1 MPTYRIKAPNG
12 QTYRIEGPPGASD
25 AEVADAVLAQ
35 YPEAGQTPSGP
46 KESTIGSELVR
57 GGKQLVSSARTGIGS
72 IFNPEEAAKAG
83 VARSEAIGQ
92 EAGVGPSLEAVQKAY
107 QDKGVLS
114 AAGEVV
120 SQIPRALAGQGANL
134 ASMYAAGKAGAAAGA
149 PFGARGRIVGG
160 AAGAAGALLPQFMG
174 SNVER
179 QAAEQ
184 MEEGKDVSIDRT
196 KAYTA
201 AAGQA
206 ALESVGTA
214 FTLGKRVVKGILGVA
229 DDAALLTAKSQAEL
243 VKAAERSLAASAG
256 RGVVRGAAEM
266 PVEVGQQI
274 LERYQAGLDLTSPEA
289 LKEYGESAYQAA
301 LIGGPLGGAAGA
313 VERGQAR
320 GQVEQQKRAEEAA
333 RPAPP
338 PPEEI
343 VPGAKLPEEAPPST
357 QGTLFTPKEMG
368 KKVPAP
374 AQEAAPVAETFPDLT
389 ARREQLRAQ
398 EQTPEVRAELDDIA
412 KRLASQSEEQLG
424 LGLDFQREYT
434 DLFKERNRL
443 REGPQTPEV
452 KARIAELSEQLA
464 SYDEADIGRR
474 QAEKAIRE
482 ERLAKEA
489 KQKAADEAAAQRFPG
504 LAGATT
510 APITQADIDAIG
522 LPLKTSA
529 KWIQD
534 NVLGKTIEEIKA
546 LVRRDPKLISGTG
559 ARAGVLKA
567 LISPQP
573 AAFEEKKN
581 VPTTTKTNQPQGEL
595 DLGGGEPSVGVPSK
609 PTGTDVVQPGT
620 GVPATTGTS
629 KTPDGLGL
637 APAGQPAGTGT
648 NAQGTQP
655 TAIKPQNAGYHA
667 GDLGYGR
674 DTTLGKMGG
683 RSTGHFGTGVYFVGN
698 PSNIPEI
705 ARGDRPVRIVD
716 LSKYNLAKPR
726 IESNARDLHE
736 GLKEVNRLVS
746 QEPDSDQYKTGLD
759 AAVRNLDMSMVTK
772 ASRQDIRNIIERAVA
787 QAKTELTDDVMF
799 ESTYIDSASTRVM
812 KALGF
817 EGIDVRGIPGY
828 DNTTYGTVVYAFS
841 LKEPS
846 TKNAPA
852 TTPPATTTTTKKSKK
867 ATGTT
872 ETVETDAQRKAR
884 EDAERKAKED
894 AEAKAR
900 KEAEAKA
907 EADRKAREE
916 AEAEAERKREADEFK
931 RQMEEVERKEKEARA
946 KADAAKNAA
955 ATPPKPMAPS
965 WAKSAAIKNKGV
977 VVHSQGD
984 IALIKYVDPD
994 GKIIYGAVRNTSPYV
1009 SGDISVMDPITTK
1022 RFSSQEI
1029 AALQKAKREDVKREE
1044 DLAQKYPDGPF
1055 TNAKSNVVA
1064 GDNINPRYVG
1074 YLRDLMDSLG
1084 LKDINTFFFTGKDV
1098 ENFPERFHLHGRY
1111 ARPYEMLASGN
1122 ETKGA
1127 TTRIGPNN
1135 KDFFLYIRDDMDPDL
1150 TIEII
1155 AHELGHMIQH
1165 IAFDTA
1171 SAKEKQAVLDEYD
1184 AWLATNKG
1192 KNMRELVPNLR
1203 NRRGTELMEKS
1214 GIPDVTTDQLKAKQQ
1229 QYWLGFSE
1237 WFADNVSRWATTAD
1251 KPLTIAEKFFSRV
1264 AQMMRD
1270 LVAVVSGRK
1279 FPPSRAVANFLED
1292 MGPGSADAWIQSR
1305 TPGGAPSVR
1314 PFETIDENPAFKKW
1328 FGDSKVVDKDGKPLV
1343 VYHGTLANFNTF
1355 KLSPEGALGA
1365 GIYTT
1370 PSAEFAGTYAD
1381 TSNLSRPDAPKDEI
1395 NGQKIMPVYVSM
1407 QNPLIL
1413 DNERGDPMVAALVKL
1428 GVSQDKAEKIV
1439 EKAYDE
1445 NGYVGK
1451 QVMTRAIAQGY
1462 DGIMQYKRGELS
1474 EIVAFKPTQIKSATG
1489 NRGTFSETDPKIDF
1503 AVTFSS
1509 EQLIDS
1515 MGPLSVP
1522 EKSGLK
1528 NLITGVQSNPD
1539 IGYVTKFRTQV
1550 SDIAATIEK
1559 RLSEK
1564 FDGAV
1569 RDKLG
1574 NLNPM
1579 GLYRQAQDYT
1589 KMLLEYFQTG
1599 TLYKDKT
1606 TGLWKSGIGE
1616 GVRPPAEVYGLID
1629 KYADKNGYSRERATQ
1644 IASRV
1649 LEGVRLNEMRRSNAQ
1664 DGTTFLI
1671 HLKDNEIDQLVKEFN
1686 ADPDLQEMSKL
1697 MDEARKAMV
1706 DNLVAVGRLSA
1717 VEGKLWREVVG
1728 YVPFDRETIDSVATN
1743 FNKAKK
1749 ISGKGLAQL
1758 GKLPELVG
1766 SLNRPVGNVFDN
1778 YLNTLGWMVGQTLKA
1793 DATLTTLR
1801 SLEDIGQAKFL
1812 GRTNQGKPN
1821 VVGAYVNGEMM
1832 YWSVPSK
1839 YDVMAFKDLN
1849 PPKAGWIRAMGA
1861 FSNILRKT
1869 VTVLPPFALKQV
1881 MDDVQRA
1888 IMTSGV
1894 RNPGALVWMSLTN
1907 FPKLVLAEL
1916 RGIQHPMVKDFGK
1929 LGLTGE
1935 YDFEAGKPATSLLKD
1950 LGYKKRGVVESLI
1963 HKLDGI
1969 TRASDLAVRKAIY
1982 DQTMKE
1988 SKDDELLA
1996 QTRAREFINFRR
2008 RGANQFVTDMVT
2020 VIPFFN
2026 AYIQG
2031 MDVLYRAASG
2041 KDSSASVD
2049 RAQARQLF
2057 YSRAITV
2064 TMLSSLYA
2072 LGKGDDDEDYNEM
2085 DLRTRDSNWIL
2096 GGGYKIGVPGEL
2108 GAIFKVIPERIV
2120 EYMRRQGTPEE
2131 QTAFEA
2137 VRTTLSYMFEQ
2148 YLGRAVPIP
2157 QAIKPV
2163 IEAWANKSFLTG
2175 KDLEGYHH
2183 RAMDPSMRVTE
2194 QTSELAKAI
2203 AKFSRDEIGVE
2214 VSPIMIDNA
2223 LRGYFGSTAAMVT
2236 MVTDS
2241 LLNPTRV
2248 DRPLHKYALLS
2259 NYLYDPV
2266 GTRRMTEFYEE
2277 RELVGKA
2284 NTTLRELMKTDLARA
2299 EKYADEH
2306 ADELTLEG
2314 MVNSTLEQLE
2324 RTRAY
2329 RKYLNSVEGANDM
2342 SKEDREAE
2350 LKEIKQME
2358 LGYVNW
2364 VREAKN
2370 ELRQMQR

>member
-1 MPTYRIKAPNG
+1 MADINALYQALRK
-12 QTYRIEGPPGASD
+12 
-25 AEVADAVLAQ
+25 ADAAGDTEGAKRLAQ
-35 YPEAGQTPSGP
+35 YIQQVQSATPVAPAAEPTAP
-46 KESTIGSELVR
+46 KESTFGSELVR
-57 GGKQLVSSARTGIGS
+57 GAKQLVSSTRTGVGS
-72 IFNPEEAAKAG
+72 VFSPEEAAKAG

-92 EAGVGPSLEAVQKAY
+92 EAGIGPSLEAVQKAY

-114 AAGEVV
+114 AAGEAV

-134 ASMYAAGKAGAAAGA
+134 TAMYAASKAGAAAGA

-179 QAAEQ
+179 QASEQ
-184 MEEGKDVSIDRT
+184 MDEGKEVSIDRT

-229 DDAALLTAKSQAEL
+229 DDAALATAKSQAEL

-256 RGVVRGAAEM
+256 RGVVRGTAEM
-266 PVEVGQQI
+266 PVEVSQQI
-274 LERYQAGLDLTSPEA
+274 LERYQAGLDLTSPDA

-301 LIGGPLGGAAGA
+301 LVGGPLGGAAGV

-374 AQEAAPVAETFPDLT
+374 AQEAAPEAETFPDLT

-412 KRLASQSEEQLG
+412 KKLAPPSEGQIG
-424 LGLDFQREYT
+424 LGLDFQREYA
-434 DLFKERNRL
+434 DLVKEQETL
-443 REGPQTPEV
+443 KMQPQTPEV
-452 KARIAELSEQLA
+452 KARIKELAEQRA

-474 QAEKAIRE
+474 QAEKIVKEQQLAE
-482 ERLAKEA
+482 EAEK
-489 KQKAADEAAAQRFPG
+489 KAADEAGTQRFPG

-522 LPLKTSA
+522 LPLKTS
-529 KWIQD
+529 KQWITA
-534 NVLGKTIEEIKA
+534 NVLGKTVEEIKA
-546 LVRRDPKLISGTG
+546 LVQRDPKLISGTG

-573 AAFEEKKN
+573 AVFEEKPN
-581 VPTTTKTNQPQGEL
+581 EPTITQTDKPQGEL
-595 DLGGGEPSVGVPSK
+595 DLGGGESGVGVSGK

-620 GVPATTGTS
+620 GVPTTTGTS
-629 KTPDGLGL
+629 ATPDGLGL

-648 NAQGTQP
+648 TSQGTQP
-655 TAIKPQNAGYHA
+655 PAVITTPTRTSIQVQDEIRAIQKEQQSLLTKAGRVPAIKSPARKRWDELENLFAQ
-667 GDLGYGR
+667 
-674 DTTLGKMGG
+674 KMAEWD
-683 RSTGHFGTGVYFVGN
+683 V
-698 PSNIPEI
+698 
-705 ARGDRPVRIVD
+705 
-716 LSKYNLAKPR
+716 
-726 IESNARDLHE
+726 
-736 GLKEVNRLVS
+736 
-746 QEPDSDQYKTGLD
+746 LD
-759 AAVRNLDMSMVTK
+759 K
-772 ASRQDIRNIIERAVA
+772 AER
-787 QAKTELTDDVMF
+787 
-799 ESTYIDSASTRVM
+799 
-812 KALGF
+812 KA
-817 EGIDVRGIPGY
+817 
-828 DNTTYGTVVYAFS
+828 
-841 LKEPS
+841 
-846 TKNAPA
+846 KNAPA
-852 TTPPATTTTTKKSKK
+852 TTPPSTGPAATTTTTKGSKK
-867 ATGTT
+867 ATGAATKTT
-872 ETVETDAQRKAR
+872 TTKKTEAPAATGTAEAVETDAQRKAR
-884 EDAERKAKED
+884 V
-894 AEAKAR
+894 
-900 KEAEAKA
+900 EAE
-907 EADRKAREE
+907 E
-916 AEAEAERKREADEFK
+916 EAERKREADEFK

-955 ATPPKPMAPS
+955 AIAAKPVHPK
-965 WAKSAAIKNKGV
+965 WATSAAIKYKGV
-977 VVHSQGD
+977 VTYSQGN
-984 IALIKYVDPD
+984 IALVKYVDPD
-994 GKIIYGAVRNTSPYV
+994 GKIAYGAVRDTSPYV
-1009 SGDISVMDPITTK
+1009 STDVSVMDPVTTK
-1022 RFSSQEI
+1022 RFSNPEI

-1044 DLAQKYPDGPF
+1044 DLAKKYPNGPF

-1064 GDNINPRYVG
+1064 GDNVNPRYVA
-1074 YLRDLMDSLG
+1074 YLRELMDSLG

-1098 ENFPERFHLHGRY
+1098 ENFPEKFHLHGRY
-1111 ARPYEMLASGN
+1111 ARPYEMLAVGN

-1127 TTRIGPNN
+1127 TTRMGPNYQE
-1135 KDFFLYIRDDMDPDL
+1135 FFLYIRDDMDPDMTL
-1150 TIEII
+1150 EII

-1165 IAFDTA
+1165 IAFETA
-1171 SAKEKQAVLDEYD
+1171 SAKEKQAVVDEYD

-1192 KNMRELVPNLR
+1192 KKMAELIPNLR
-1203 NRRGTELMEKS
+1203 NRRGTEMMEQS
-1214 GIPDVTTDQLKAKQQ
+1214 GIPDVTTDQLRAKQQ

-1279 FPPSRAVANFLED
+1279 FPPSRAVAEFLEN
-1292 MGPGSADAWIQSR
+1292 MGPGSADAFLWGFNPVGQ
-1305 TPGGAPSVR
+1305 PSVR
-1314 PFETIDENPAFKKW
+1314 PFETIDEKPAFKKW
-1328 FGDSKVVDKDGKPLV
+1328 FGDSKVVDEDDKPLV
-1343 VYHGTLANFNTF
+1343 VYHGMAQELEDGVFRTSPFGTLG
-1355 KLSPEGALGA
+1355 K
-1365 GIYTT
+1365 GIYFTSD
-1370 PSAEFAGTYAD
+1370 PNAASDFAMGVRGGVTE
-1381 TSNLSRPDAPKDEI
+1381 PKLQG
-1395 NGQKIMPVYVSM
+1395 NVVPVYLRMETPFDNKFFVGNKDWQTWAASVVKRNSPYESDM
-1407 QNPLIL
+1407 LGWGGPREYEAAKKLLKKL
-1413 DNERGDPMVAALVKL
+1413 DANTATLNDVLF
-1428 GVSQDKAEKIV
+1428 V
-1439 EKAYDE
+1439 EKDAESPWGREILKQINEHGAFDGVILENSPKGFDE
-1445 NGYVGK
+1445 YV
-1451 QVMTRAIAQGY
+1451 V
-1462 DGIMQYKRGELS
+1462 
-1474 EIVAFKPTQIKSATG
+1474 FKPNQIKSSVG
-1489 NRGTFSETDPKIDF
+1489 NRGTYNVDDPKIDF
-1503 AVTFSS
+1503 AVTFSD

-1515 MGPLSVP
+1515 MGPLSAP
-1522 EKSGLK
+1522 ERSGLK
-1528 NLITGVQSNPD
+1528 NLLTGVKSNPD

-1574 NLNPM
+1574 KLNPM

-1606 TGLWKSGIGE
+1606 TGLWKSGMGE
-1616 GVRPPAEVYGLID
+1616 GVRPPAEVYALID
-1629 KYADKNGYSRERATQ
+1629 KYGEKNGYSRERATQ

-1671 HLKDNEIDQLVKEFN
+1671 HLKDNEIDQLVKAYN

-1717 VEGKLWREVVG
+1717 EEGKLWREVVG
-1728 YVPFDRETIDSVATN
+1728 YVPFDRETIEGVAAN

-1749 ISGKGLAQL
+1749 VSGKGLAQL

-1812 GRTNQGKPN
+1812 GRTNQGQQN
-1821 VVGAYVNGEMM
+1821 VVGAYVDGEMM

-1894 RNPGALVWMSLTN
+1894 KNPGALVWMSLTN

-1916 RGIQHPMVKDFGK
+1916 RGIQHPIVKDFGK

-1950 LGYKKRGVVESLI
+1950 LGYKKRGRFESLI

-1988 SKDDELLA
+1988 SKGDELLA

-2008 RGANQFVTDMVT
+2008 RGANQFVTDMIT

-2041 KDSSASVD
+2041 KDSSSSVD
-2049 RAQARQLF
+2049 RAQARRLF
-2057 YSRAITV
+2057 YSRAVTV

-2183 RAMDPSMRVTE
+2183 RAMDPSMRKTE

-2203 AKFSRDEIGVE
+2203 SVFSRDEIGVE
-2214 VSPIMIDNA
+2214 VSPIMLDNA
-2223 LRGYFGSTAAMVT
+2223 LRGYFGSTAAMLT

-2248 DRPLHKYALLS
+2248 DRPLHKYALFS

-2277 RELVGKA
+2277 REKVGKA
-2284 NTTLRELMKTDLARA
+2284 NTTLNELMKTDLDRA
-2299 EKYADEH
+2299 EKYIDEH
-2306 ADELTLEG
+2306 ADELQLESAI
-2314 MVNSTLEQLE
+2314 NSTLEQLE

-2342 SKEDREAE
+2342 NKTDREAE
-2350 LKEIKQME
+2350 LKELKQME
-2358 LGYVNW
+2358 IELVGW
-2364 VREAKN
+2364 VREAKT
-2370 ELRQMQR
+2370 ELRKVQ

>member
-1 MPTYRIKAPNG
+1 
-12 QTYRIEGPPGASD
+12 
-25 AEVADAVLAQ
+25 
-35 YPEAGQTPSGP
+35 
-46 KESTIGSELVR
+46 
-57 GGKQLVSSARTGIGS
+57 
-72 IFNPEEAAKAG
+72 
-83 VARSEAIGQ
+83 
-92 EAGVGPSLEAVQKAY
+92 
-107 QDKGVLS
+107 
-114 AAGEVV
+114 
-120 SQIPRALAGQGANL
+120 
-134 ASMYAAGKAGAAAGA
+134 
-149 PFGARGRIVGG
+149 
-160 AAGAAGALLPQFMG
+160 
-174 SNVER
+174 
-179 QAAEQ
+179 
-184 MEEGKDVSIDRT
+184 
-196 KAYTA
+196 
-201 AAGQA
+201 
-206 ALESVGTA
+206 
-214 FTLGKRVVKGILGVA
+214 
-229 DDAALLTAKSQAEL
+229 
-243 VKAAERSLAASAG
+243 
-256 RGVVRGAAEM
+256 
-266 PVEVGQQI
+266 
-274 LERYQAGLDLTSPEA
+274 
-289 LKEYGESAYQAA
+289 
-301 LIGGPLGGAAGA
+301 
-313 VERGQAR
+313 
-320 GQVEQQKRAEEAA
+320 
-333 RPAPP
+333 
-338 PPEEI
+338 
-343 VPGAKLPEEAPPST
+343 
-357 QGTLFTPKEMG
+357 MG

-374 AQEAAPVAETFPDLT
+374 AQEAAPEAETFPDLT

-412 KRLASQSEEQLG
+412 KRLAPQSDAQQS
-424 LGLDFQREYT
+424 LGLDYERDYA
-434 DLFKERNRL
+434 DLVKEQETL
-443 REGPQTPEV
+443 KMQPQTPEV
-452 KARIAELSEQLA
+452 KARIKELAEQRA

-474 QAEKAIRE
+474 QAEKIVKE
-482 ERLAKEA
+482 QQLAEEA

-534 NVLGKTIEEIKA
+534 NVLGKTVEEIKA
-546 LVRRDPKLISGTG
+546 LVQRDPKLVSGTG

-573 AAFEEKKN
+573 AVFEEKKN
-581 VPTTTKTNQPQGEL
+581 VPTTTKTDQPQGEL
-595 DLGGGEPSVGVPSK
+595 DLGGGEPSVGVSGK

-620 GVPATTGTS
+620 GVPTTTGTS
-629 KTPDGLGL
+629 ETPDGLGL

-648 NAQGTQP
+648 TSQGTQP
-655 TAIKPQNAGYHA
+655 PAVTTPIQDLEAARNTASNKAQDAFREYTTAEQNLKTAKTTKGTSVDQLKKLA
-667 GDLGYGR
+667 TAVNKARR
-674 DTTLGKMGG
+674 DY
-683 RSTGHFGTGVYFVGN
+683 S
-698 PSNIPEI
+698 
-705 ARGDRPVRIVD
+705 
-716 LSKYNLAKPR
+716 
-726 IESNARDLHE
+726 
-736 GLKEVNRLVS
+736 
-746 QEPDSDQYKTGLD
+746 
-759 AAVRNLDMSMVTK
+759 
-772 ASRQDIRNIIERAVA
+772 VA
-787 QAKTELTDDVMF
+787 QKKAEDAFEALKKAKEA
-799 ESTYIDSASTRVM
+799 SA
-812 KALGF
+812 
-817 EGIDVRGIPGY
+817 
-828 DNTTYGTVVYAFS
+828 TT
-841 LKEPS
+841 
-846 TKNAPA
+846 
-852 TTPPATTTTTKKSKK
+852 TTPPATGPAATTTTTKGSKK
-867 ATGTT
+867 ATGAATKATTTKTTKAPTATGTT
-872 ETVETDAQRKAR
+872 ETVETDKQRKAR

-894 AEAKAR
+894 AERKAKEEADR
-900 KEAEAKA
+900 KAKEAEAKA
-907 EADRKAREE
+907 EADRKAKAE
-916 AEAEAERKREADEFK
+916 AEEEAERKREADEFAK
-931 RQMEEVERKEKEARA
+931 QMEEVERKEKEARA

-955 ATPPKPMAPS
+955 AIAAKPVHPK
-965 WAKSAAIKNKGV
+965 WATSAAIKNKGA

-984 IALIKYVDPD
+984 IALIKYVDLD
-994 GKIIYGAVRNTSPYV
+994 GKIVYGAVRSTSPYV
-1009 SGDISVMDPITTK
+1009 SGDVSILDPITTR

-1029 AALQKAKREDVKREE
+1029 AALQKVKREDVKREE
-1044 DLAQKYPDGPF
+1044 DLAKKYPDGPF

-1064 GDNINPRYVG
+1064 GDNINPRYVA
-1074 YLRDLMDSLG
+1074 YLKDLMDSLG

-1098 ENFPERFHLHGRY
+1098 ENFPEKFHLHGRY
-1111 ARPYEMLASGN
+1111 TRPYEMLAVGN

-1127 TTRIGPNN
+1127 TTRMGPNN

-1165 IAFDTA
+1165 IAFETA
-1171 SAKEKQAVLDEYD
+1171 SAKEKQAVVDEYD
-1184 AWLATNKG
+1184 AWLASNKG

-1214 GIPDVTTDQLKAKQQ
+1214 GIPDITTDQLKAKQQ

-1292 MGPGSADAWIQSR
+1292 MGPGSADAFLWGFN
-1305 TPGGAPSVR
+1305 PVGMPSVR
-1314 PFETIDENPAFKKW
+1314 PFETLDENPAFKKW
-1328 FGDSKVVDKDGKPLV
+1328 FGDSKVVDENGEPLV
-1343 VYHGTLANFNTF
+1343 VYTGTSKDKDFNTF
-1355 KLSPEGALGA
+1355 RIPKNGAWFINDPA
-1365 GIYTT
+1365 AA
-1370 PSAEFAGTYAD
+1370 SQYAVENDSMGYKWD
-1381 TSNLSRPDAPKDEI
+1381 TGRPVAT
-1395 NGQKIMPVYVSM
+1395 NTAARVMPVYLRIE
-1407 QNPLIL
+1407 NPYTLTEEETKELRYSGNYKRTQGIIF
-1413 DNERGDPMVAALVKL
+1413 ERA
-1428 GVSQDKAEKIV
+1428 KAK
-1439 EKAYDE
+1439 
-1445 NGYVGK
+1445 GH
-1451 QVMTRAIAQGY
+1451 
-1462 DGIMQYKRGELS
+1462 DGIDLGDGVWVVIKD
-1474 EIVAFKPTQIKSATG
+1474 PNQIKSAIG
-1489 NRGTFSETDPKIDF
+1489 NRGTYSTENPKIDF
-1503 AVTFSS
+1503 AVTFSD

-1515 MGPLSVP
+1515 MGPLNRDD
-1522 EKSGLK
+1522 KSGLK
-1528 NLITGVQSNPD
+1528 NLLTGVQSNSD

-1574 NLNPM
+1574 KLNPM

-1606 TGLWKSGIGE
+1606 TGLWKSGMGE

-1629 KYADKNGYSRERATQ
+1629 KYGEKNGYSRERATQ

-1671 HLKDNEIDQLVKEFN
+1671 HLKDNEIDQLVKAYN

-1717 VEGKLWREVVG
+1717 EEGKLWREVVG
-1728 YVPFDRETIDSVATN
+1728 YVPFDRETIDEVTTN

-1821 VVGAYVNGEMM
+1821 VVGAYVDGEMM

-1894 RNPGALVWMSLTN
+1894 KNPGALVWMSLTN

-1916 RGIQHPMVKDFGK
+1916 RGIQHPIVKDFGK

-1950 LGYKKRGVVESLI
+1950 LGYKKRGRFESLI

-1988 SKDDELLA
+1988 SKGDELLA

-2041 KDSSASVD
+2041 KDSSSSVD
-2049 RAQARQLF
+2049 RAQARRLF
-2057 YSRAITV
+2057 YSRAVTV

-2214 VSPIMIDNA
+2214 VSPIMLDNA

-2248 DRPLHKYALLS
+2248 DRPLHKYALFS

-2277 RELVGKA
+2277 REKVGKA
-2284 NTTLRELMKTDLARA
+2284 NTTLNELMKTDLTRA
-2299 EKYADEH
+2299 EKYIEEH
-2306 ADELTLEG
+2306 GDELMLESA
-2314 MVNSTLEQLE
+2314 VNSTLEQLE

-2329 RKYLNSVEGANDM
+2329 RKFLNSPEGANDM
-2342 SKEDREAE
+2342 SKADREAE
-2350 LKEIKQME
+2350 LKELKQME
-2358 LGYVNW
+2358 IELVGW
-2364 VREAKN
+2364 VREAKA
-2370 ELRQMQR
+2370 ELRKVQ

>member
-1 MPTYRIKAPNG
+1 VAPAAEPTAPK
-12 QTYRIEGPPGASD
+12 Q
-25 AEVADAVLAQ
+25 
-35 YPEAGQTPSGP
+35 
-46 KESTIGSELVR
+46 STIGSEIVR
-57 GGKQLVSSARTGIGS
+57 GGKQLVSSARAGAES
-72 IFNPEEAAKAG
+72 LFDKNKAAIEG
-83 VARSEAIGQ
+83 VARSQAIGK
-92 EAGVGPSLEAVQKAY
+92 EAGEGASFEALQKAY
-107 QDKGVLS
+107 EKDGLLG
-114 AAGEVV
+114 AAKELPSQV
-120 SQIPRALAGQGANL
+120 SRGLAGQAANF
-134 ASMYAAGKAGAAAGA
+134 ATMYAGSKAGAAAGA
-149 PFGARGRIVGG
+149 PFGVRGRIVGG

-174 SNVER
+174 QTVQT
-179 QAAEQ
+179 QASEQ
-184 MEEGKDVSIDRT
+184 MERGEPVDIDRT

-201 AAGQA
+201 AAGMA
-206 ALESVGTA
+206 ALEGAGTA
-214 FTLGKRVVKGILGVA
+214 FTLGKRVIKGILGIA
-229 DDAALLTAKSQAEL
+229 DDAALVTAKSQAEL

-256 RGVVRGAAEM
+256 RGVVRGTAEI
-266 PVEVGQQI
+266 PVEVGQEI
-274 LERYQAGLDLTSPEA
+274 IDRYQSGQDLTSPEA
-289 LKEYGESAYQAA
+289 IKAYGEAAYQAA
-301 LIGGPLGGAAGA
+301 LIGTPIGGAAGV

-343 VPGAKLPEEAPPST
+343 VPGAKLPEEAPVGT

-368 KKVPAP
+368 KRVPEPKEEAAP
-374 AQEAAPVAETFPDLT
+374 AQPAAVQQG
-389 ARREQLRAQ
+389 EQ
-398 EQTPEVRAELDDIA
+398 I
-412 KRLASQSEEQLG
+412 G
-424 LGLDFQREYT
+424 LGLDFQREYA
-434 DLFKERNRL
+434 DLVKEQETL
-443 REGPQTPEV
+443 KLQPQTPEV
-452 KARIAELSEQLA
+452 KARIKELAEQRA

-474 QAEKAIRE
+474 QAEKIVKE
-482 ERLAKEA
+482 QQLAEEA

-534 NVLGKTIEEIKA
+534 NVLGKTVEEIKA
-546 LVRRDPKLISGTG
+546 LVQRDPKLISGTG

-573 AAFEEKKN
+573 AVFEEKKN
-581 VPTTTKTNQPQGEL
+581 VPTTTKTDKPQGEL
-595 DLGGGEPSVGVPSK
+595 DLGGGESGVGVSGK
-609 PTGTDVVQPGT
+609 PTGTDVVQPGA
-620 GVPATTGTS
+620 GVPTPTGTS
-629 KTPDGLGL
+629 ETPDGLGL

-648 NAQGTQP
+648 TTEGTQP
-655 TAIKPQNAGYHA
+655 TAVTTPIQDLEAARNTASNKAQDAFREYTTAEQNLKTAKTTKGTSVDQLKKLA
-667 GDLGYGR
+667 TAVNKARR
-674 DTTLGKMGG
+674 DY
-683 RSTGHFGTGVYFVGN
+683 S
-698 PSNIPEI
+698 
-705 ARGDRPVRIVD
+705 
-716 LSKYNLAKPR
+716 
-726 IESNARDLHE
+726 
-736 GLKEVNRLVS
+736 
-746 QEPDSDQYKTGLD
+746 
-759 AAVRNLDMSMVTK
+759 
-772 ASRQDIRNIIERAVA
+772 VA
-787 QAKTELTDDVMF
+787 QKKAEDAF
-799 ESTYIDSASTRVM
+799 EALKKAREASA
-812 KALGF
+812 
-817 EGIDVRGIPGY
+817 
-828 DNTTYGTVVYAFS
+828 TT
-841 LKEPS
+841 
-846 TKNAPA
+846 
-852 TTPPATTTTTKKSKK
+852 TTPPATGPAATTTTTKGSKK
-867 ATGTT
+867 ATGAATKTT
-872 ETVETDAQRKAR
+872 TTKTTKAPTATGTAEAVETDKQRKAR
-884 EDAERKAKED
+884 EDAERKAKE
-894 AEAKAR
+894 
-900 KEAEAKA
+900 EAEAKA
-907 EADRKAREE
+907 EAERKAKAE
-916 AEAEAERKREADEFK
+916 AEEEAERKREADEFK

-955 ATPPKPMAPS
+955 AVAAKPTHPK
-965 WAKSAAIKNKGV
+965 WATSAAIKNKGA

-984 IALIKYVDPD
+984 IALIKYVDLD
-994 GKIIYGAVRNTSPYV
+994 GKIVYGAVRSTSPYV
-1009 SGDISVMDPITTK
+1009 SGDVSVMDPVTTK
-1022 RFSSQEI
+1022 RFASSEI

-1044 DLAQKYPDGPF
+1044 DLAKKYPAGPF

-1064 GDNINPRYVG
+1064 GDNINPRYVA
-1074 YLRDLMDSLG
+1074 YLKDLMDSLG
-1084 LKDINTFFFTGKDV
+1084 LKDINTFFFTGKDI
-1098 ENFPERFHLHGRY
+1098 ENFPEKFHLHGRY
-1111 ARPYEMLASGN
+1111 ARPYEMLAVGN

-1127 TTRIGPNN
+1127 TTRMGPDY

-1165 IAFDTA
+1165 IAFETA
-1171 SAKEKQAVLDEYD
+1171 SAKEKQAVVDEYD
-1184 AWLATNKG
+1184 AWLASNKG

-1203 NRRGTELMEKS
+1203 NRRGTELMEQS
-1214 GIPDVTTDQLKAKQQ
+1214 GIPDVTTDQLKTKQQ

-1270 LVAVVSGRK
+1270 LVAITTGRK
-1279 FPPSRAVANFLED
+1279 FPPSRAVAEFLEN
-1292 MGPGSADAWIQSR
+1292 MGPGSADAFLWGFNPVGQ
-1305 TPGGAPSVR
+1305 PSVR
-1314 PFETIDENPAFKKW
+1314 PAET
-1328 FGDSKVVDKDGKPLV
+1328 
-1343 VYHGTLANFNTF
+1343 
-1355 KLSPEGALGA
+1355 
-1365 GIYTT
+1365 
-1370 PSAEFAGTYAD
+1370 
-1381 TSNLSRPDAPKDEI
+1381 
-1395 NGQKIMPVYVSM
+1395 
-1407 QNPLIL
+1407 
-1413 DNERGDPMVAALVKL
+1413 
-1428 GVSQDKAEKIV
+1428 
-1439 EKAYDE
+1439 
-1445 NGYVGK
+1445 
-1451 QVMTRAIAQGY
+1451 
-1462 DGIMQYKRGELS
+1462 
-1474 EIVAFKPTQIKSATG
+1474 
-1489 NRGTFSETDPKIDF
+1489 KIDF
-1503 AVTFSS
+1503 AVTFSD

-1515 MGPLSVP
+1515 MGPLNRD
-1522 EKSGLK
+1522 EESGLK
-1528 NLITGVQSNPD
+1528 KLLIGVKSNPD

-1574 NLNPM
+1574 KLNPM

-1606 TGLWKSGIGE
+1606 TGLWKSGMGE

-1629 KYADKNGYSRERATQ
+1629 KYGEKNGYSRERATQ

-1671 HLKDNEIDQLVKEFN
+1671 HLKDNEIDQLVKAYN

-1717 VEGKLWREVVG
+1717 EEGKLWREVVG
-1728 YVPFDRETIDSVATN
+1728 YVPFDRETIEGVAAN

-1749 ISGKGLAQL
+1749 VSGKGLAQL

-1812 GRTNQGKPN
+1812 GRTNQGQQN
-1821 VVGAYVNGEMM
+1821 VVGAYVDGEMM

-1894 RNPGALVWMSLTN
+1894 KNPGALVWMSLTN

-1916 RGIQHPMVKDFGK
+1916 RGIQHPIVKDFGK

-1950 LGYKKRGVVESLI
+1950 LGYKKRGRFESLI

-1982 DQTMKE
+1982 DQTLKE
-1988 SKDDELLA
+1988 SKGDELLA

-2041 KDSSASVD
+2041 KDSSSSVD
-2049 RAQARQLF
+2049 RAQARRLF
-2057 YSRAITV
+2057 YSRAVTV

-2203 AKFSRDEIGVE
+2203 SVFSRDEIGVE
-2214 VSPIMIDNA
+2214 VSPIMLDNA

-2248 DRPLHKYALLS
+2248 DRPLHKYALFS

-2277 RELVGKA
+2277 REKVGKA
-2284 NTTLRELMKTDLARA
+2284 NTTLNELMKTDLTRA
-2299 EKYADEH
+2299 EKYIDEH
-2306 ADELTLEG
+2306 GDELQLESAI
-2314 MVNSTLEQLE
+2314 NSTLEQLE

-2342 SKEDREAE
+2342 SKTDREAE
-2350 LKEIKQME
+2350 LKELKQME
-2358 LGYVNW
+2358 IELVGW
-2364 VREAKN
+2364 VREAKT
-2370 ELRQMQR
+2370 ELRKVQ

>member
-1 MPTYRIKAPNG
+1 MADINALYQALRK
-12 QTYRIEGPPGASD
+12 
-25 AEVADAVLAQ
+25 ADAAGDTEGARRLAQ
-35 YPEAGQTPSGP
+35 YIQQIQSATPVAP
-46 KESTIGSELVR
+46 AAEPTAPQKSTIGSELVR
-57 GGKQLVSSARTGIGS
+57 GAKQVASSVRTGAES
-72 IFNPEEAAKAG
+72 VFDKDRAAIEG
-83 VARSEAIGQ
+83 LARSQAIGQ
-92 EAGVGPSLEAVQKAY
+92 AAGEGASFEALQKAY
-107 QDKGVLS
+107 EQDGVLG
-114 AAGEVV
+114 ALKELP
-120 SQIPRALAGQGANL
+120 SQVTRGLAGQAANFATGYAGA
-134 ASMYAAGKAGAAAGA
+134 KAGAAAGA
-149 PFGARGRIVGG
+149 PFGVRGRVVGS
-160 AAGAAGALLPQFMG
+160 ALGAAGALFPQYAG

-179 QAAEQ
+179 QAEAQQDRGE
-184 MEEGKDVSIDRT
+184 DVNIDRT
-196 KAYTA
+196 KAYTG

-206 ALESVGTA
+206 ATEAVGTA
-214 FTLGKRVVKGILGVA
+214 FILGKRVVKGILGIA
-229 DDAALLTAKSQAEL
+229 DDAALATAKSQAEL

-256 RGVVRGAAEM
+256 RGAARGLTDI
-266 PVEVGQQI
+266 PVEIAQQI
-274 LERYQAGLDLTSPEA
+274 IERAQAGLDLTSPDA
-289 LKEYGESAYQAA
+289 FKEYGESAYQAA
-301 LIGGPLGGAAGA
+301 LIGGPLGGASGA
-313 VERGQAR
+313 LGRGQAR
-320 GQVEQQKRAEEAA
+320 SQVEQQKRAEEAA

-343 VPGAKLPEEAPPST
+343 VPGAKLPEEAPVGT

-368 KKVPAP
+368 KRVPEPKEEAAP
-374 AQEAAPVAETFPDLT
+374 AQPAAVQQG
-389 ARREQLRAQ
+389 EQ
-398 EQTPEVRAELDDIA
+398 I
-412 KRLASQSEEQLG
+412 G
-424 LGLDFQREYT
+424 LGLDFQREYA
-434 DLFKERNRL
+434 DLVKEQETL
-443 REGPQTPEV
+443 KMQPQTPEV
-452 KARIAELSEQLA
+452 KARIKELAEQRA

-474 QAEKAIRE
+474 QAEKIVKEQRLTE
-482 ERLAKEA
+482 EAEK
-489 KQKAADEAAAQRFPG
+489 KAADEAGTQRFPG

-510 APITQADIDAIG
+510 APITQADVDAIG

-534 NVLGKTIEEIKA
+534 NVLGKTVEEIKA
-546 LVRRDPKLISGTG
+546 LVQRDPKLVSGTG

-573 AAFEEKKN
+573 AVFEEKKN
-581 VPTTTKTNQPQGEL
+581 VPTTTKTDQPQGEL
-595 DLGGGEPSVGVPSK
+595 DLGGGEPSVGVSGK

-620 GVPATTGTS
+620 GVPTTTGTS
-629 KTPDGLGL
+629 ETPDGLGL

-648 NAQGTQP
+648 TSQGTQP
-655 TAIKPQNAGYHA
+655 PAVTTPIQDLEAARNAASNNSGDAFRAYTMAEQNLKYAQTTKGTSIAELKALATAVIK
-667 GDLGYGR
+667 
-674 DTTLGKMGG
+674 
-683 RSTGHFGTGVYFVGN
+683 
-698 PSNIPEI
+698 
-705 ARGDRPVRIVD
+705 ARRE
-716 LSKYNLAKPR
+716 Y
-726 IESNARDLHE
+726 
-736 GLKEVNRLVS
+736 
-746 QEPDSDQYKTGLD
+746 Q
-759 AAVRNLDMSMVTK
+759 
-772 ASRQDIRNIIERAVA
+772 VA
-787 QAKTELTDDVMF
+787 QKKAEDAFEALKKAKEA
-799 ESTYIDSASTRVM
+799 SA
-812 KALGF
+812 
-817 EGIDVRGIPGY
+817 
-828 DNTTYGTVVYAFS
+828 TT
-841 LKEPS
+841 
-846 TKNAPA
+846 
-852 TTPPATTTTTKKSKK
+852 TTPPSTGTTATTTTTKGSKK
-867 ATGTT
+867 ATGAATKTTTTKTTKAPTATGTT
-872 ETVETDAQRKAR
+872 EAVETDKQRKAR

-894 AEAKAR
+894 AERKAKE
-900 KEAEAKA
+900 EAEAKA
-907 EADRKAREE
+907 EADRKAKVE
-916 AEAEAERKREADEFK
+916 AEEEAERKREADEFAK
-931 RQMEEVERKEKEARA
+931 QMEEVERKEKEARA

-955 ATPPKPMAPS
+955 AIAAKPVHPK
-965 WAKSAAIKNKGV
+965 WANSAAIKYKGV

-984 IALIKYVDPD
+984 IALVKYVDPD
-994 GKIIYGAVRNTSPYV
+994 GKIAYGAVRDTSPYV
-1009 SGDISVMDPITTK
+1009 TSDVSAMDPITTR

-1029 AALQKAKREDVKREE
+1029 AALQKVKRENVKREE
-1044 DLAQKYPDGPF
+1044 DLAKKYPAGPF

-1064 GDNINPRYVG
+1064 GDNINPRYVA
-1074 YLRDLMDSLG
+1074 YLKDLMDSLG

-1098 ENFPERFHLHGRY
+1098 ENFPEKFHLHGRY
-1111 ARPYEMLASGN
+1111 TRPYEMLAVGN

-1127 TTRIGPNN
+1127 TTRMGPNN

-1165 IAFDTA
+1165 IAFETA
-1171 SAKEKQAVLDEYD
+1171 SVKEKQAVVDEYD

-1203 NRRGTELMEKS
+1203 NRRGTEMMEQS

-1292 MGPGSADAWIQSR
+1292 MGPGSADAFLWGFN
-1305 TPGGAPSVR
+1305 PVGMPSVR
-1314 PFETIDENPAFKKW
+1314 P
-1328 FGDSKVVDKDGKPLV
+1328 
-1343 VYHGTLANFNTF
+1343 
-1355 KLSPEGALGA
+1355 
-1365 GIYTT
+1365 
-1370 PSAEFAGTYAD
+1370 AD
-1381 TSNLSRPDAPKDEI
+1381 I
-1395 NGQKIMPVYVSM
+1395 
-1407 QNPLIL
+1407 
-1413 DNERGDPMVAALVKL
+1413 
-1428 GVSQDKAEKIV
+1428 
-1439 EKAYDE
+1439 
-1445 NGYVGK
+1445 
-1451 QVMTRAIAQGY
+1451 
-1462 DGIMQYKRGELS
+1462 
-1474 EIVAFKPTQIKSATG
+1474 
-1489 NRGTFSETDPKIDF
+1489 KIDF
-1503 AVTFSS
+1503 AVTFSD

-1515 MGPLSVP
+1515 MGPLNRDN
-1522 EKSGLK
+1522 KSGLK
-1528 NLITGVQSNPD
+1528 NLLVGVQSNSD
-1539 IGYVTKFRTQV
+1539 VGYATKFRTQV
-1550 SDIAATIEK
+1550 ADVAATIEK
-1559 RLSEK
+1559 RLREK

-1569 RDKLG
+1569 RNSLG
-1574 NLNPM
+1574 ELNPM

-1606 TGLWKSGIGE
+1606 TGLWKSGMGE
-1616 GVRPPAEVYGLID
+1616 GVRPPAEVYALID
-1629 KYADKNGYSRERATQ
+1629 QYGEKNGYSRERATQ

-1649 LEGVRLNEMRRSNAQ
+1649 LEGVRLDEMRRSNNTGMTNFA
-1664 DGTTFLI
+1664 I
-1671 HLKDNEIDQLVKEFN
+1671 HLKDNEIDQLVRAYN
-1686 ADPDLQEMSKL
+1686 ADPDLKEMSKL

-1717 VEGKLWREVVG
+1717 EEGKLWREVVG
-1728 YVPFDRETIDSVATN
+1728 YVPFDRETIDSVAAN

-1766 SLNRPVGNVFDN
+1766 SLERPVGNVFDN

-1793 DATLTTLR
+1793 DATLITLR
-1801 SLEDIGQAKFL
+1801 SLEDIGQAKKL
-1812 GRTNQGKPN
+1812 RTGASPTANS
-1821 VVGAYVNGEMM
+1821 VGAYVNGEMQ
-1832 YWSVPSK
+1832 YWELPSK

-1894 RNPGALVWMSLTN
+1894 KNPGALVWMSLTN
-1907 FPKLVLAEL
+1907 FPKLALAEL
-1916 RGIQHPMVKDFGK
+1916 RGIQHPIVKDFGR

-1950 LGYKKRGVVESLI
+1950 LGYKKRGMFETLI
-1963 HKLDGI
+1963 HRLDGI

-1982 DQTMKE
+1982 DQTLKE
-1988 SKDDELLA
+1988 SKGDELLA

-2008 RGANQFVTDMVT
+2008 RGANQFVTDMIT

-2041 KDSSASVD
+2041 KDSSSSVD
-2049 RAQARQLF
+2049 RAQARRLF
-2057 YSRAITV
+2057 YSRAVTV

-2183 RAMDPSMRVTE
+2183 RAMDPSMRKTE

-2203 AKFSRDEIGVE
+2203 SVFSRDEIGVE
-2214 VSPIMIDNA
+2214 VSPIMLDNA
-2223 LRGYFGSTAAMVT
+2223 LRGYFGSTAAMLT

-2248 DRPLHKYALLS
+2248 DRPLHKYALFS

-2277 RELVGKA
+2277 REKVGKA
-2284 NTTLRELMKTDLARA
+2284 NTTLNELMKTDLDRA
-2299 EKYADEH
+2299 EKYIDEH
-2306 ADELTLEG
+2306 ADELQLESAI
-2314 MVNSTLEQLE
+2314 NSTLEQLE

-2342 SKEDREAE
+2342 SKTDREAE
-2350 LKEIKQME
+2350 LKELKQME
-2358 LGYVNW
+2358 IELVGW
-2364 VREAKN
+2364 VREAKT
-2370 ELRQMQR
+2370 ELRKVQ

>member
-1 MPTYRIKAPNG
+1 MADINALYQALRK
-12 QTYRIEGPPGASD
+12 
-25 AEVADAVLAQ
+25 ADAAGDTEGAKRLAQ
-35 YPEAGQTPSGP
+35 YIQQVQSATPVAPVAEPTAP
-46 KESTIGSELVR
+46 KESTFGSELVR
-57 GGKQLVSSARTGIGS
+57 GAKQLVSSTRTGVGS
-72 IFNPEEAAKAG
+72 VFSPEEAAKAG

-92 EAGVGPSLEAVQKAY
+92 EAGIGPSLEAVQKAY

-114 AAGEVV
+114 AAGEAV

-134 ASMYAAGKAGAAAGA
+134 TAMYAASKAGAAAGA

-179 QAAEQ
+179 QASEQ
-184 MEEGKDVSIDRT
+184 MDEGKEVSIDRT

-229 DDAALLTAKSQAEL
+229 DDAALATAKSQAEL

-256 RGVVRGAAEM
+256 RGVARGTAEM
-266 PVEVGQQI
+266 PVEVSQQI
-274 LERYQAGLDLTSPEA
+274 LERYQAGLDLTSPDA

-301 LIGGPLGGAAGA
+301 LVGGPLGGAAGV

-374 AQEAAPVAETFPDLT
+374 AQEAAPEAETFPDLT

-412 KRLASQSEEQLG
+412 KRLAPQSDAQQS
-424 LGLDFQREYT
+424 LGLDYERDYA
-434 DLFKERNRL
+434 DLVKEQETL
-443 REGPQTPEV
+443 KLQPQTPEV
-452 KARIAELSEQLA
+452 KARIKELAEQRA

-474 QAEKAIRE
+474 QAEKIVKE
-482 ERLAKEA
+482 QQLAEEA

-534 NVLGKTIEEIKA
+534 NVLGKTVEEIKA
-546 LVRRDPKLISGTG
+546 LVQRDPKLVSGTG

-573 AAFEEKKN
+573 AVFEEKKN
-581 VPTTTKTNQPQGEL
+581 VPTTTQTDKPQGEL
-595 DLGGGEPSVGVPSK
+595 DLGGGEPSVGVSSK

-620 GVPATTGTS
+620 GVPTPTGTS
-629 KTPDGLGL
+629 ATPDGLGL

-648 NAQGTQP
+648 TSQGTQP
-655 TAIKPQNAGYHA
+655 PAVITTPTRTSIQVQDEIRAIQKEQQSLLTKAGRVPAIKSPARKRWDELENLFAQ
-667 GDLGYGR
+667 
-674 DTTLGKMGG
+674 KMAEWD
-683 RSTGHFGTGVYFVGN
+683 V
-698 PSNIPEI
+698 
-705 ARGDRPVRIVD
+705 
-716 LSKYNLAKPR
+716 
-726 IESNARDLHE
+726 
-736 GLKEVNRLVS
+736 
-746 QEPDSDQYKTGLD
+746 LD
-759 AAVRNLDMSMVTK
+759 K
-772 ASRQDIRNIIERAVA
+772 AER
-787 QAKTELTDDVMF
+787 
-799 ESTYIDSASTRVM
+799 
-812 KALGF
+812 KA
-817 EGIDVRGIPGY
+817 
-828 DNTTYGTVVYAFS
+828 
-841 LKEPS
+841 
-846 TKNAPA
+846 KNAPA
-852 TTPPATTTTTKKSKK
+852 TTPPSTGPAATTTTTKGSKK
-867 ATGTT
+867 ATGAATKTT
-872 ETVETDAQRKAR
+872 TTKKTEAPAATGTAEAVETDAQRKAR
-884 EDAERKAKED
+884 V
-894 AEAKAR
+894 
-900 KEAEAKA
+900 EAE
-907 EADRKAREE
+907 E
-916 AEAEAERKREADEFK
+916 EAERKREADEFK

-955 ATPPKPMAPS
+955 AIAAKPVHPK
-965 WAKSAAIKNKGV
+965 WATSAAIKYKGV
-977 VVHSQGD
+977 VTYSQGN
-984 IALIKYVDPD
+984 IALVKYVDPD
-994 GKIIYGAVRNTSPYV
+994 GKIAYGAVRDTSPYV
-1009 SGDISVMDPITTK
+1009 STDVSVMDPVTTK
-1022 RFSSQEI
+1022 RFSNPEI

-1044 DLAQKYPDGPF
+1044 DLAKKYPNGPF

-1064 GDNINPRYVG
+1064 GDNVNPRYVA
-1074 YLRDLMDSLG
+1074 YLRELMDSLG

-1098 ENFPERFHLHGRY
+1098 ENFPEKFHLHGRY
-1111 ARPYEMLASGN
+1111 ARPYEMLAVGN

-1127 TTRIGPNN
+1127 TTRMGPNYQE
-1135 KDFFLYIRDDMDPDL
+1135 FFLYIRDDMDPDMTL
-1150 TIEII
+1150 EII

-1165 IAFDTA
+1165 IAFETA
-1171 SAKEKQAVLDEYD
+1171 SAKEKQAVVDEYD

-1192 KNMRELVPNLR
+1192 KKMAELIPNLR
-1203 NRRGTELMEKS
+1203 NRRGTEMMEQS
-1214 GIPDVTTDQLKAKQQ
+1214 GIPDVTTDQLRAKQQ

-1270 LVAVVSGRK
+1270 LVAITTGRK
-1279 FPPSRAVANFLED
+1279 FPPSRAVAEFLEN
-1292 MGPGSADAWIQSR
+1292 MGPGSADAFLWGFNPVGQ
-1305 TPGGAPSVR
+1305 PSVR

-1328 FGDSKVVDKDGKPLV
+1328 FGDSKVVDENGEPLV
-1343 VYHGTLANFNTF
+1343 VYTGTSKDKDFNTF
-1355 KLSPEGALGA
+1355 RIPKNGAWFINDPA
-1365 GIYTT
+1365 AA
-1370 PSAEFAGTYAD
+1370 SQYAVENDSMGYKWD
-1381 TSNLSRPDAPKDEI
+1381 TGRPVAT
-1395 NGQKIMPVYVSM
+1395 NTAARVMPVYLRIE
-1407 QNPLIL
+1407 NPYTLTAEETKELKYSGNYKRTQGIIF
-1413 DNERGDPMVAALVKL
+1413 ERA
-1428 GVSQDKAEKIV
+1428 KAK
-1439 EKAYDE
+1439 
-1445 NGYVGK
+1445 GH
-1451 QVMTRAIAQGY
+1451 
-1462 DGIMQYKRGELS
+1462 DGIDLGDGVWVVIKD
-1474 EIVAFKPTQIKSATG
+1474 PNQIKSATG
-1489 NRGTFSETDPKIDF
+1489 NRGTFSEENPKIDF
-1503 AVTFSS
+1503 AVTFSD

-1515 MGPLSVP
+1515 MGPLSAP
-1522 EKSGLK
+1522 ERSGLK
-1528 NLITGVQSNPD
+1528 NLLTGVKSNPD

-1574 NLNPM
+1574 KLNPM

-1606 TGLWKSGIGE
+1606 TGLWKSGMGE

-1629 KYADKNGYSRERATQ
+1629 KYGEKNGYSRERATQ

-1671 HLKDNEIDQLVKEFN
+1671 HLKDNEIDQLVKAYN

-1717 VEGKLWREVVG
+1717 EEGKLWREVVG
-1728 YVPFDRETIDSVATN
+1728 YVPFDRETIEGVAAN

-1749 ISGKGLAQL
+1749 VSGKGLAQL

-1812 GRTNQGKPN
+1812 GRTNQGQQN
-1821 VVGAYVNGEMM
+1821 VVGAYVDGEMM

-1894 RNPGALVWMSLTN
+1894 KNPGALVWMSLTN

-1916 RGIQHPMVKDFGK
+1916 RGIQHPIVKDFGK

-1950 LGYKKRGVVESLI
+1950 LGYKKRGRFESLI

-1988 SKDDELLA
+1988 SKGDELLA

-2008 RGANQFVTDMVT
+2008 RGANQFVTDMIT

-2041 KDSSASVD
+2041 KDSSSSVD
-2049 RAQARQLF
+2049 RAQARRLF

-2131 QTAFEA
+2131 QTAFDA

-2183 RAMDPSMRVTE
+2183 RAMDPSMRKTE

-2203 AKFSRDEIGVE
+2203 AVFSRDEIGVE

-2248 DRPLHKYALLS
+2248 DRPLHKYALFS

-2277 RELVGKA
+2277 REKVGKA
-2284 NTTLRELMKTDLARA
+2284 NTTLNELMKTDLDRA
-2299 EKYADEH
+2299 EKYIDEH
-2306 ADELTLEG
+2306 ADELQLESAI
-2314 MVNSTLEQLE
+2314 NSTLEQLE

-2342 SKEDREAE
+2342 SKTDREAE
-2350 LKEIKQME
+2350 LKELKQME
-2358 LGYVNW
+2358 IELVGW
-2364 VREAKN
+2364 VREAKT
-2370 ELRQMQR
+2370 ELRKVQ

>member
-1 MPTYRIKAPNG
+1 MADLNALYQALRK
-12 QTYRIEGPPGASD
+12 
-25 AEVADAVLAQ
+25 ADAAGDTEGAKRLAQ
-35 YPEAGQTPSGP
+35 YIQQVQATPAAPVAPPTAP
-46 KESTIGSELVR
+46 KESTFGSELVR
-57 GGKQLVSSARTGIGS
+57 GAKQLVSSARTGVGS
-72 IFNPEEAAKAG
+72 VFNPEEAAKAG
-83 VARSEAIGQ
+83 VARSQAIGE

-114 AAGEVV
+114 AAGEAV

-179 QAAEQ
+179 QASEQ

-229 DDAALLTAKSQAEL
+229 DDAALATAKSQAEL

-256 RGVVRGAAEM
+256 RGVARGTAEM
-266 PVEVGQQI
+266 PVEVSQQI
-274 LERYQAGLDLTSPEA
+274 LERYQAGLDLTSPDA

-301 LIGGPLGGAAGA
+301 LIGGPLGGAAGV

-343 VPGAKLPEEAPPST
+343 VPGAKLPEEAPVGT

-368 KKVPAP
+368 KRVSEPKEEPAP
-374 AQEAAPVAETFPDLT
+374 AQPAAV
-389 ARREQLRAQ
+389 QQ
-398 EQTPEVRAELDDIA
+398 G
-412 KRLASQSEEQLG
+412 EQLG
-424 LGLDFQREYT
+424 LGLDYERDYA
-434 DLFKERNRL
+434 DLVKEQETL
-443 REGPQTPEV
+443 KMQPQTPEV
-452 KARIAELSEQLA
+452 KARIKELAEQRA

-474 QAEKAIRE
+474 QAEKIIKEQQLTE
-482 ERLAKEA
+482 EAEK
-489 KQKAADEAAAQRFPG
+489 KAADEAGAQRFPG

-510 APITQADIDAIG
+510 APITQADINAIG

-534 NVLGKTIEEIKA
+534 NVLGKTVEEIKA
-546 LVRRDPKLISGTG
+546 LVQRDPKLISGTG

-573 AAFEEKKN
+573 AVFEEKKN
-581 VPTTTKTNQPQGEL
+581 VPTPTQTDQPQGEL
-595 DLGGGEPSVGVPSK
+595 DLGGGEPSVGVSGK

-620 GVPATTGTS
+620 GVPTATGTS
-629 KTPDGLGL
+629 ATPDGLGL

-648 NAQGTQP
+648 QAQGAQPPAVIPQQPEARNNFAIERKSAYRSGTSEKVEWVLRRKSDNQIIGYYPTRKAAQQTYDIYTLPKEEVFTKYPELRPSATTTTP
-655 TAIKPQNAGYHA
+655 TA
-667 GDLGYGR
+667 
-674 DTTLGKMGG
+674 
-683 RSTGHFGTGVYFVGN
+683 TG
-698 PSNIPEI
+698 
-705 ARGDRPVRIVD
+705 A
-716 LSKYNLAKPR
+716 
-726 IESNARDLHE
+726 
-736 GLKEVNRLVS
+736 
-746 QEPDSDQYKTGLD
+746 
-759 AAVRNLDMSMVTK
+759 
-772 ASRQDIRNIIERAVA
+772 
-787 QAKTELTDDVMF
+787 
-799 ESTYIDSASTRVM
+799 
-812 KALGF
+812 
-817 EGIDVRGIPGY
+817 
-828 DNTTYGTVVYAFS
+828 
-841 LKEPS
+841 
-846 TKNAPA
+846 
-852 TTPPATTTTTKKSKK
+852 PATTTTTKGSKK
-867 ATGTT
+867 ATGAATKTT
-872 ETVETDAQRKAR
+872 TTKTTKAPATTGPAETVETDAQRKAR

-894 AEAKAR
+894 AEAKA
-900 KEAEAKA
+900 
-907 EADRKAREE
+907 EADRKAKAE
-916 AEAEAERKREADEFK
+916 AEEEAERKREADEFAK
-931 RQMEEVERKEKEARA
+931 QMEEVERKEKEARA

-955 ATPPKPMAPS
+955 AIAAKPVHPK
-965 WAKSAAIKNKGV
+965 WATSAAIKNKGA

-984 IALIKYVDPD
+984 IALIKYVDLD
-994 GKIIYGAVRNTSPYV
+994 GKIVYGAVRSTSSYV
-1009 SGDISVMDPITTK
+1009 SGDVSVMDPVTTK
-1022 RFSSQEI
+1022 RFASSEI

-1044 DLAQKYPDGPF
+1044 DLAKKYPAGPF

-1064 GDNINPRYVG
+1064 GDNINPRYVA
-1074 YLRDLMDSLG
+1074 YLKDLMDSLG
-1084 LKDINTFFFTGKDV
+1084 LKDINTFFFTGKDI
-1098 ENFPERFHLHGRY
+1098 ENFPEKFHLHGRY
-1111 ARPYEMLASGN
+1111 TRPYEMLAVGN

-1127 TTRIGPNN
+1127 TTRMGPNN

-1165 IAFDTA
+1165 IAFETA
-1171 SAKEKQAVLDEYD
+1171 SAKEKQAVVDEYD
-1184 AWLATNKG
+1184 AWLASNKG

-1214 GIPDVTTDQLKAKQQ
+1214 GIPDITTDQLKAKQQ

-1292 MGPGSADAWIQSR
+1292 MGPGSADAFLWGFN
-1305 TPGGAPSVR
+1305 PVGMPSVR
-1314 PFETIDENPAFKKW
+1314 P
-1328 FGDSKVVDKDGKPLV
+1328 
-1343 VYHGTLANFNTF
+1343 
-1355 KLSPEGALGA
+1355 
-1365 GIYTT
+1365 
-1370 PSAEFAGTYAD
+1370 AD
-1381 TSNLSRPDAPKDEI
+1381 I
-1395 NGQKIMPVYVSM
+1395 
-1407 QNPLIL
+1407 
-1413 DNERGDPMVAALVKL
+1413 
-1428 GVSQDKAEKIV
+1428 
-1439 EKAYDE
+1439 
-1445 NGYVGK
+1445 
-1451 QVMTRAIAQGY
+1451 
-1462 DGIMQYKRGELS
+1462 
-1474 EIVAFKPTQIKSATG
+1474 
-1489 NRGTFSETDPKIDF
+1489 KIDF
-1503 AVTFSS
+1503 AVTFSD

-1515 MGPLSVP
+1515 MGPLNRDD
-1522 EKSGLK
+1522 KSGLK
-1528 NLITGVQSNPD
+1528 NLLTGVQSNSD
-1539 IGYVTKFRTQV
+1539 VGYVTKFRTQV

-1574 NLNPM
+1574 KLNPM

-1606 TGLWKSGIGE
+1606 TGLWKSGMGE

-1629 KYADKNGYSRERATQ
+1629 KYGEKNGYSRERATQ

-1671 HLKDNEIDQLVKEFN
+1671 HLKDNEIDQLVKAYN

-1717 VEGKLWREVVG
+1717 EEGKLWREVVG
-1728 YVPFDRETIDSVATN
+1728 YVPFDRETIDEVTTN

-1821 VVGAYVNGEMM
+1821 VVGAYVDGEMM

-1894 RNPGALVWMSLTN
+1894 KNPGALVWMSLTN

-1916 RGIQHPMVKDFGK
+1916 RGIQHPIVKDFGK

-1950 LGYKKRGVVESLI
+1950 LGYKKRGRFESLI

-1988 SKDDELLA
+1988 SKGDELLA

-2041 KDSSASVD
+2041 KDSSSSVD
-2049 RAQARQLF
+2049 RAQARRLF
-2057 YSRAITV
+2057 YSRAVTV

-2214 VSPIMIDNA
+2214 VSPIMLDNA

-2248 DRPLHKYALLS
+2248 DRPLHKYALFS

-2266 GTRRMTEFYEE
+2266 GTRRMTEFYDE
-2277 RELVGKA
+2277 REKVGKA
-2284 NTTLRELMKTDLARA
+2284 NTTLNELMKTDLTRA
-2299 EKYADEH
+2299 EKYIEEH
-2306 ADELTLEG
+2306 GDELMLESA
-2314 MVNSTLEQLE
+2314 VNSTLEQLE

-2329 RKYLNSVEGANDM
+2329 RKFLNSPEGANDM
-2342 SKEDREAE
+2342 SKADREAE
-2350 LKEIKQME
+2350 LKELKQME
-2358 LGYVNW
+2358 IELVGW
-2364 VREAKN
+2364 VREAKA
-2370 ELRQMQR
+2370 ELRKVQ

>member
-1 MPTYRIKAPNG
+1 VAPVAEPTA
-12 QTYRIEGPPGASD
+12 
-25 AEVADAVLAQ
+25 
-35 YPEAGQTPSGP
+35 P

-57 GGKQLVSSARTGIGS
+57 GAKQLVSSTRTGVGS
-72 IFNPEEAAKAG
+72 VFSPEEAAKAG

-92 EAGVGPSLEAVQKAY
+92 EAGIGPSLEAVQKAY

-114 AAGEVV
+114 AAGEAV

-134 ASMYAAGKAGAAAGA
+134 TAMYAAGKAGAAAGA
-149 PFGARGRIVGG
+149 PFGAKGRIVGG

-179 QAAEQ
+179 QASEQ
-184 MEEGKDVSIDRT
+184 MDEGKEVNIDRT

-229 DDAALLTAKSQAEL
+229 DDAALATAKSQAEL

-256 RGVVRGAAEM
+256 RGVARGTAEM
-266 PVEVGQQI
+266 PVEVSQQI
-274 LERYQAGLDLTSPEA
+274 LERYQAGLDLTSPDA

-301 LIGGPLGGAAGA
+301 LVGGPLGGAAGV

-343 VPGAKLPEEAPPST
+343 VPGAKLPEEAPVGT

-368 KKVPAP
+368 KRVPEPKEEATP
-374 AQEAAPVAETFPDLT
+374 AQPAAVQQG
-389 ARREQLRAQ
+389 EQ
-398 EQTPEVRAELDDIA
+398 I
-412 KRLASQSEEQLG
+412 G
-424 LGLDFQREYT
+424 LGLDFQREYA
-434 DLFKERNRL
+434 DLVKEQETL
-443 REGPQTPEV
+443 KMQPQTPEV
-452 KARIAELSEQLA
+452 KARIKELAEQRA

-474 QAEKAIRE
+474 QAEKIVKEQQLTE
-482 ERLAKEA
+482 EAEK
-489 KQKAADEAAAQRFPG
+489 KAADEAGTQRFPG

-534 NVLGKTIEEIKA
+534 NVLGKTVEEIKA
-546 LVRRDPKLISGTG
+546 LVQRDPKLVSGTG

-573 AAFEEKKN
+573 AVFEEKKN
-581 VPTTTKTNQPQGEL
+581 VPTTTKTDQPQGEL
-595 DLGGGEPSVGVPSK
+595 DLGGGEPSVGVSSK

-620 GVPATTGTS
+620 GVPTPTGTS
-629 KTPDGLGL
+629 ATPDGLGL

-648 NAQGTQP
+648 TSQGTQP
-655 TAIKPQNAGYHA
+655 PAVTTPLQDLEAARNTASNKAQDAFREYTTAEQNLKTAKTTKGTSVDQLKKLA
-667 GDLGYGR
+667 TAVNKARR
-674 DTTLGKMGG
+674 DY
-683 RSTGHFGTGVYFVGN
+683 S
-698 PSNIPEI
+698 
-705 ARGDRPVRIVD
+705 
-716 LSKYNLAKPR
+716 
-726 IESNARDLHE
+726 
-736 GLKEVNRLVS
+736 
-746 QEPDSDQYKTGLD
+746 
-759 AAVRNLDMSMVTK
+759 
-772 ASRQDIRNIIERAVA
+772 VA
-787 QAKTELTDDVMF
+787 QKKAEDAFEALKKAKEA
-799 ESTYIDSASTRVM
+799 SA
-812 KALGF
+812 
-817 EGIDVRGIPGY
+817 
-828 DNTTYGTVVYAFS
+828 TT
-841 LKEPS
+841 
-846 TKNAPA
+846 
-852 TTPPATTTTTKKSKK
+852 TTPPATGPAATTTTTKGSKK
-867 ATGTT
+867 ATGAATKTT
-872 ETVETDAQRKAR
+872 TTKTTKAPTATGTAEAVETDKQRKAR
-884 EDAERKAKED
+884 EDAERKAKE
-894 AEAKAR
+894 
-900 KEAEAKA
+900 EAEAKA
-907 EADRKAREE
+907 EAERKAKAE
-916 AEAEAERKREADEFK
+916 AEEEAERKREADEFK

-955 ATPPKPMAPS
+955 AIAAKPVHPK
-965 WAKSAAIKNKGV
+965 WANSAAIKFKGV
-977 VVHSQGD
+977 VVYSKGD
-984 IALIKYVDPD
+984 NALIKHIDPD
-994 GKIIYGAVRNTSPYV
+994 GKISYGATNANTAPFITSDV
-1009 SGDISVMDPITTK
+1009 LLMDPAITK
-1022 RFSSQEI
+1022 RFSFQEI
-1029 AALQKAKREDVKREE
+1029 AELQKARREDIKRDE
-1044 DLAQKYPDGPF
+1044 DLAKKYPDGPF

-1064 GDNINPRYVG
+1064 GDNINPRYVA
-1074 YLRDLMDSLG
+1074 YLRDLMSSLG
-1084 LKDINTFFFTGKDV
+1084 LGDVKTFFFTGKDV
-1098 ENFPERFHLHGRY
+1098 ENFPEKFHLHGKY
-1111 ARPYEMLASGN
+1111 TRPYEMLAAGDT
-1122 ETKGA
+1122 TKGA
-1127 TTRIGPNN
+1127 TTRMGPKNQE
-1135 KDFFLYIRDDMDPDL
+1135 FFLYIQNDMDPDL
-1150 TIEII
+1150 TLEII

-1165 IAFDTA
+1165 IAFETA

-1192 KNMRELVPNLR
+1192 KKMADLIPNLR
-1203 NRRGTELMEKS
+1203 NRRGTELTERE
-1214 GIPDVTTDQLKAKQQ
+1214 GIPDKTSDQLSVKQQ

-1270 LVAVVSGRK
+1270 LVAITTGRK
-1279 FPPSRAVANFLED
+1279 FPPARAVATFLEN
-1292 MGPGSADAWIQSR
+1292 MGPGSADAFFWGYNPVS
-1305 TPGGAPSVR
+1305 APSVS
-1314 PFETIDENPAFKKW
+1314 PYQTLDENPAFKKW
-1328 FGDSKVVDKDGKPLV
+1328 FGNSKVVDENGEPLV
-1343 VYHGTLANFNTF
+1343 VYTGTSKDKDFNTF
-1355 KLSPEGALGA
+1355 RIPKNGAWFINDPA
-1365 GIYTT
+1365 AA
-1370 PSAEFAGTYAD
+1370 SQYAVENDSMGYKWD
-1381 TSNLSRPDAPKDEI
+1381 TGRPVAT
-1395 NGQKIMPVYVSM
+1395 NTAARVMPVYLRIE
-1407 QNPLIL
+1407 NPYTLTAEETKELKYSGNYKRTQGIIF
-1413 DNERGDPMVAALVKL
+1413 ERA
-1428 GVSQDKAEKIV
+1428 KAK
-1439 EKAYDE
+1439 
-1445 NGYVGK
+1445 GH
-1451 QVMTRAIAQGY
+1451 
-1462 DGIMQYKRGELS
+1462 DGIDLGDGVWVVIKD
-1474 EIVAFKPTQIKSATG
+1474 PNQIKSATG
-1489 NRGTFSETDPKIDF
+1489 NRGTYSTENPKIDF
-1503 AVTFSS
+1503 AVTFSD

-1515 MGPLSVP
+1515 MGPLSAP
-1522 EKSGLK
+1522 ERSGLK
-1528 NLITGVQSNPD
+1528 NLLTGVKSNPD

-1574 NLNPM
+1574 KLNPM

-1606 TGLWKSGIGE
+1606 TGLWKSGMGE
-1616 GVRPPAEVYGLID
+1616 GVRPPAEVYALID
-1629 KYADKNGYSRERATQ
+1629 QYGEKNGYSRERATQ

-1671 HLKDNEIDQLVKEFN
+1671 HLKDNEIDQLVKAYN

-1717 VEGKLWREVVG
+1717 EEGKLWREVVG
-1728 YVPFDRETIDSVATN
+1728 YVPFDRETIEGVTAN

-1812 GRTNQGKPN
+1812 GRTNQGQQN
-1821 VVGAYVNGEMM
+1821 VVGAYVDGEMM

-1894 RNPGALVWMSLTN
+1894 KNPGALVWMSLTN

-1916 RGIQHPMVKDFGK
+1916 RGIQHPIVKDFGK

-1950 LGYKKRGVVESLI
+1950 LGYKKRGRFESLI

-1988 SKDDELLA
+1988 SKGDELLA

-2008 RGANQFVTDMVT
+2008 RGANQFVTDMIT

-2041 KDSSASVD
+2041 KDSSSSVD
-2049 RAQARQLF
+2049 RAQARRLF
-2057 YSRAITV
+2057 YSRAVTV

-2183 RAMDPSMRVTE
+2183 RAMDPSMRKTE

-2203 AKFSRDEIGVE
+2203 AVFSRDEIGVE
-2214 VSPIMIDNA
+2214 VSPIMLDNA

-2248 DRPLHKYALLS
+2248 DRPLHKYALFS

-2277 RELVGKA
+2277 REKVGKA
-2284 NTTLRELMKTDLARA
+2284 NTTLNELMKTDLDRA
-2299 EKYADEH
+2299 EKYIDEH
-2306 ADELTLEG
+2306 ADELQLESAI
-2314 MVNSTLEQLE
+2314 NSTLEQLE

-2342 SKEDREAE
+2342 NKTDREAE
-2350 LKEIKQME
+2350 LKELKQME
-2358 LGYVNW
+2358 IELVGW
-2364 VREAKN
+2364 VREAKT
-2370 ELRQMQR
+2370 ELRKVQ